1 VGEDQKRDDTWNSR
15 QRSEAPLQR
24 ADRNFAELLQELRV
38 LFTGVQILLG
48 FLLTLAFSPGFVGLD
63 AFRHTVY
70 VVTLLAAASSSALLI
85 APVALHR
92 LLFQGGHKR
101 ALVRVGH
108 CAALSALVGLGL
120 TLSAGL
126 LLVLDITVGRV
137 AARAWVRKTR
147 RCIPRDWSAR
157 SRGCGSRHGHSAARS
172 LCAKAI
178 RIAR

>member
-1 VGEDQKRDDTWNSR
+1 MLTVTETGQKRDDTWNSR

-48 FLLTLAFSPGFVGLD
+48 FLLTLAFSAGFIGLD
-63 AFRHTVY
+63 GFRHTVY
-70 VVTLLAAASSSALLI
+70 VITLLAAASSSALLI

-101 ALVRVGH
+101 RLVRVGH

-137 AARAWVRKTR
+137 AAVALTAAFVVGIGVLWWALPCWVRR
-147 RCIPRDWSAR
+147 QQ
-157 SRGCGSRHGHSAARS
+157 
-172 LCAKAI
+172 
-178 RIAR
+178 

>member
-1 VGEDQKRDDTWNSR
+1 MLLVGEDQKRDDTWNSR

-48 FLLTLAFSPGFVGLD
+48 FLLTLAFSPGFMGLD

-108 CAALSALVGLGL
+108 GAALSALVGLGL

-137 AARAWVRKTR
+137 AAVVLTAVFVAGIGLLWWALPCWVRR
-147 RCIPRDWSAR
+147 QP
-157 SRGCGSRHGHSAARS
+157 
-172 LCAKAI
+172 
-178 RIAR
+178 

>member
-1 VGEDQKRDDTWNSR
+1 MLTVAETGQKRDDTWNSR

-48 FLLTLAFSPGFVGLD
+48 FLLTLAFSPGFSGLD
-63 AFRHTVY
+63 GFRHTVY
-70 VVTLLAAASSSALLI
+70 VITLLAAASSSALLI

-101 ALVRVGH
+101 RLVRVGH

-137 AARAWVRKTR
+137 AAAAITAVFVVGIGLLWWALPCWVRR
-147 RCIPRDWSAR
+147 QQ
-157 SRGCGSRHGHSAARS
+157 
-172 LCAKAI
+172 
-178 RIAR
+178 

>member
-1 VGEDQKRDDTWNSR
+1 MLTVAETGQKRDDTWKSH

-48 FLLTLAFSPGFVGLD
+48 FLLTLAFSPGFIGLD
-63 AFRHTVY
+63 GFRHTVY
-70 VVTLLAAASSSALLI
+70 VITLLAAASSSALLI

-101 ALVRVGH
+101 RLVRVGH

-126 LLVLDITVGRV
+126 LWSSTSPWDGSQR
-137 AARAWVRKTR
+137 WPSP
-147 RCIPRDWSAR
+147 RCSSSGSGCCGGPCPAGCGDSSDSAR
-157 SRGCGSRHGHSAARS
+157 CPVHPAR
-172 LCAKAI
+172 
-178 RIAR
+178 

>member
-1 VGEDQKRDDTWNSR
+1 MTTVEEAGRRRGDTWNSN

-48 FLLTLAFSPGFVGLD
+48 FLLTLAFSPGFAGLD
-63 AFRHTVY
+63 GFRHTVY
-70 VVTLLAAASSSALLI
+70 VVTLLAAATSSALLI

-101 ALVRVGH
+101 RLVRVGH
-108 CAALSALVGLGL
+108 FAALLALFGLGI

-126 LLVLDITVGRV
+126 LLVLDIAVGRIAAV
-137 AARAWVRKTR
+137 AIATAFVLGIGLLWWVLPCWVRR
-147 RCIPRDWSAR
+147 QQ
-157 SRGCGSRHGHSAARS
+157 
-172 LCAKAI
+172 
-178 RIAR
+178 

>member
-1 VGEDQKRDDTWNSR
+1 MTTVEEAGRRRGDTWNSR

-48 FLLTLAFSPGFVGLD
+48 FLLTLAFSPGFIGLD
-63 AFRHTVY
+63 GFRHTVY
-70 VVTLLAAASSSALLI
+70 VITLLAAASSSALLI

-101 ALVRVGH
+101 RLVRVGH

-137 AARAWVRKTR
+137 AAVALAAVFVVGIGLLWWALPCWVRR
-147 RCIPRDWSAR
+147 QR
-157 SRGCGSRHGHSAARS
+157 
-172 LCAKAI
+172 
-178 RIAR
+178 

>member
-1 VGEDQKRDDTWNSR
+1 MLTVAETGQKRDDTWNSR

-48 FLLTLAFSPGFVGLD
+48 FLLTLAFSPGFSGLD
-63 AFRHTVY
+63 GFRHAVY
-70 VVTLLAAASSSALLI
+70 VITLLAAASSSALLI

-101 ALVRVGH
+101 RLVHVGH
-108 CAALSALVGLGL
+108 CAALFALVGLGL

-137 AARAWVRKTR
+137 AAAAITAVFVVGIGLLWWALPCWVRR
-147 RCIPRDWSAR
+147 QQ
-157 SRGCGSRHGHSAARS
+157 
-172 LCAKAI
+172 
-178 RIAR
+178 